1 MSGFV
6 QHRHEIIGDTFLNL
20 DEFCLTDESIEPPT
34 AEVQAVPAQAAAA
47 AASGQEVQRPLR
59 RSRSFAYV
67 AYDHKT
73 VDTSFVEREAV
84 ARARRRLVASSIT
97 CATNTA
103 NEWMTPAQDVGG
115 DRPGPNLIGGSSLS
129 IPLWHETSFPM
140 LWLSEISTSS
150 TARSMSDVAS
160 SSSPA
165 SSPMG
170 SVHMRSDTFR
180 APQATQQ
187 GLREA
192 TWQKQPRRKRHS
204 GTAGSSDLA
213 FATTTELR
221 PKPNGVEA
229 VREMSLTGA
238 MILGRAAAL
247 VEDMHRRRC

>member
-150 TARSMSDVAS
+150 TARSVSDV
-160 SSSPA
+160 
-165 SSPMG
+165 
-170 SVHMRSDTFR
+170 DL
-180 APQATQQ
+180 ATQH
-187 GLREA
+187 GHREA